1 MKPSESE
8 SMWRKQSRQWQHVGA
23 PLRPTEEDQHLLFSV
38 ARTVLNHPAPRL
50 MVMGVT
56 PEVVNLPWPA
66 DAHLTAVDRCEQMIA
81 RVWQPHEAI
90 SSAVECADWH
100 RLPFEDKRF
109 QLVIGDG
116 CTTQFEGESDYLE
129 IFAELSRVL
138 RDDGLLTMRCFIRPD
153 TPESLDAVVTAAHA
167 ADINNFGSLKW
178 RLAMALVGHSQ
189 DMVIPVTRIT
199 EAFDELFPDRD
210 ALATEAN
217 WAREEID
224 TIDAYRD
231 NRVCYTF
238 PTLTELENILNP
250 YFWLENVCTASYELA
265 SQCPILSLRKS
276 RQN

>member
-1 MKPSESE
+1 MQPSKSE

-38 ARTVLNHPAPRL
+38 SAPVLNCVSPRL

-81 RVWQPHEAI
+81 RVWQPHKEI
-90 SSAVECADWH
+90 PSSVECADWH

-109 QLVIGDG
+109 QLLIGDG
-116 CTTQFEGESDYLE
+116 CTTQFTGENDYLE

-138 RDDGLLTMRCFIRPD
+138 DDDGQLTMRCFVRPEI
-153 TPESLDAVVTAAHA
+153 PELLDAVVVAAHSA
-167 ADINNFGSLKW
+167 EISNFGSLKW
-178 RLAMALVGHSQ
+178 RLAMALVGRSGN
-189 DMVIPVTRIT
+189 MAIPVTRIT
-199 EAFDELFPDRD
+199 EVFDSLFPDRD
-210 ALATEAN
+210 LLAREAN

-231 NRVCYTF
+231 NSVCYTF
-238 PTLTELENILNP
+238 PTLAELEIILKP
-250 YFWLENVCTASYELA
+250 YFRVENVCSASYELA

-276 RQN
+276 EQE